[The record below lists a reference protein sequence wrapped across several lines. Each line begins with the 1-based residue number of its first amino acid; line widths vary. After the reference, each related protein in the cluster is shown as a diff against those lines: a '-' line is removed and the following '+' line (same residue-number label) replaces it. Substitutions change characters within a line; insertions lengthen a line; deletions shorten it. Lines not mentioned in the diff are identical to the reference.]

1 MRKRVLIPMAIGT
14 AALAAVLEVLAQRSK
29 RKGGLS
35 LARTADDIPDVAEFK
50 YEFLPTII
58 AVILSIAWNW
68 VDLDVKRIQPWLELS
83 KEGGVSVQD
92 SLNLDYPYDFV
103 AWVPFKAA
111 KRRYEQHSSPASF
124 CHKFAN
130 WHPHRHWTV
139 FVSGTVMVL
148 IFWVITPLQGAIFG
162 QGPVRLRE
170 PTTFYSSQDLLPV
183 QDQSKATDTSILHHQ
198 YVIKYLNQTYPPFTT
213 AQYALRPFKLDTDS
227 KQPGAKNW
235 TTTTTKFW
243 TDLHCNPAQVSDSEF
258 DGQLTF
264 NNGKGCN
271 ASNIE
276 AVPRTTIF
284 HYHMHYLSWHNSAY
298 ATQYFQRKTCGEEFA
313 NNFLAITSRG
323 RVEDKDHAVTAL
335 FCETSYWKQ
344 RVSVTVP
351 DDTFHPDDAS
361 ITPEGPVE
369 ELPATEFNSTGLE
382 FLMGSSVSEVL
393 DTQRDYW
400 RNLIVDQYD
409 RIKSLNVEF
418 PLDPMVGF
426 AIGGL
431 ERPLDDYLDP
441 LVVEDTYR
449 AVHQATFA
457 LAYHSL
463 LTAETPPS
471 EKKMEGSVEFVMH
484 GVIVSRVFSAIVEGL
499 LLAVGVCCI
508 LLMALGSRIKSNLSE
523 DPATLGGQLS
533 ILRNSSDLLSAASGD
548 VRFRPETSL
557 LEAETTRLHL
567 QCGCQSPDGATTITV
582 AGLPEDYPDRSLRGT
597 QDDEDTPVRPLAL
610 RRVSGSAF
618 TVLLVAALAGL
629 LALRFQEQK
638 FGG

>member
-1 MRKRVLIPMAIGT
+1 
-14 AALAAVLEVLAQRSK
+14 
-29 RKGGLS
+29 
-35 LARTADDIPDVAEFK
+35 
-50 YEFLPTII
+50 
-58 AVILSIAWNW
+58 
-68 VDLDVKRIQPWLELS
+68 
-83 KEGGVSVQD
+83 
-92 SLNLDYPYDFV
+92 
-103 AWVPFKAA
+103 
-111 KRRYEQHSSPASF
+111 
-124 CHKFAN
+124 
-130 WHPHRHWTV
+130 
-139 FVSGTVMVL
+139 MVL
-148 IFWVITPLQGAIFG
+148 VFWVITPLQGAIFG
-162 QGPVRLRE
+162 QGPVQLRE
-170 PTTFYSSQDLLPV
+170 PATFYLSQNLLPI
-183 QDQSKATDTSILHHQ
+183 QDQSRATDTSILHHQ
-198 YVIKYLNQTYPPFTT
+198 YVIKYLNQSYPPFTT

-235 TTTTTKFW
+235 TATTTKFW
-243 TDLHCNPAQVSDSEF
+243 TDLQCNPAQVSGSTWK
-258 DGQLTF
+258 GQLHF

-271 ASNIE
+271 ASDIV
-276 AVPRTTIF
+276 AVASMTDF
-284 HYHMHYLSWHNSAY
+284 HYQMHYLGWHNSAH
-298 ATQYFQRKTCGEEFA
+298 ASQYFQRKTCGEEFA
-313 NNFLAITSRG
+313 NNFLAITAKG
-323 RVEDKDHAVTAL
+323 RAEDKDPEVTAL

-441 LVVEDTYR
+441 FVVEDTYR

-457 LAYHSL
+457 LAYNSL
-463 LTAETPPS
+463 LTEETAS
-471 EKKMEGSVEFVMH
+471 KEKVEGSVEFVMH

-499 LLAVGVCCI
+499 LLAIGACCI
-508 LLMALGSRIKSNLSE
+508 LLMVLGSRIKSNLSE
-523 DPATLGGQLS
+523 DPATLGGQLC
-533 ILRNSSDLLSAASGD
+533 ILRNSSDLLSAASED
-548 VRFRPETSL
+548 PQLHQQASSL
-557 LEAETTRLHL
+557 KAETTRLHL

-582 AGLPEDYPDRSLRGT
+582 TGLPKSHQGRSVRGT
-597 QDDEDTPVRPLAL
+597 QDDQYTPVRPLAL
-610 RRVSGSAF
+610 RRISGSAF
-618 TVLLVAALAGL
+618 TVLLIAALAGL

-638 FGG
+638 LGG